1 MAGYQLTSNESTPL
15 FAREMIESQQQR
27 LSQVSRF
34 PFMSFTPELESAF
47 KQFRYQRLVRRIP
60 IIGSAG
66 LILFCV
72 FSVLDLFT
80 LPPAVAQI
88 SIPIRLF
95 LICPL
100 IALIMYL
107 GARRVSP
114 HVFLNVYFGV
124 FLISGA
130 AIIAIIYTADLYD
143 FLLAYDGILLHL
155 VFGYFVMSLPYT
167 MAIVGGVIVSSIY
180 LVMSTQMNL
189 QVEQLASNSIFI
201 IGLNFI
207 GALGCYM
214 QERARRF
221 LFLNQQLVDIA
232 KEKDRK
238 EIESKTRLVAIA
250 SHDLKQP
257 LHAMNLLIE
266 TLNDQVSES
275 EPKEIVKSLAISTR
289 QLSQLLGAL
298 LDISKLNAGIVE
310 PKVETIDLSQ
320 KVSDCCQGQLLRFN
334 EANIELSF
342 SGDER
347 VLVRADALLLER
359 IIRNVIENIFVHAQA
374 TDVTISWY
382 AKENKARLD
391 IKDNGKGIP
400 EEDLQ
405 TIFEEFQQSGE
416 YTSVGMGL
424 GLTIVKQLA
433 ELQNIDY
440 GLASKVGEGSCFW
453 FEFISADCVPS
464 KTYQELVKI
473 TIVQSESSDFA
484 NKWSNYI
491 RSWSY
496 DLSVVSLQT
505 MDDLEKL
512 EQNVLVYPQIL
523 IFVMQGQEDIHAD
536 LEQIKKV
543 KQLANQFSALLLVV
557 DTKNTLV
564 DTPVEKGLERVDA
577 SVRPAKLRLILEHLK
592 SQHNVL
598 SCEI

>member
-1 MAGYQLTSNESTPL
+1 
-15 FAREMIESQQQR
+15 
-27 LSQVSRF
+27 
-34 PFMSFTPELESAF
+34 
-47 KQFRYQRLVRRIP
+47 
-60 IIGSAG
+60 
-66 LILFCV
+66 
-72 FSVLDLFT
+72 
-80 LPPAVAQI
+80 
-88 SIPIRLF
+88 
-95 LICPL
+95 
-100 IALIMYL
+100 
-107 GARRVSP
+107 
-114 HVFLNVYFGV
+114 
-124 FLISGA
+124 
-130 AIIAIIYTADLYD
+130 
-143 FLLAYDGILLHL
+143 
-155 VFGYFVMSLPYT
+155 
-167 MAIVGGVIVSSIY
+167 
-180 LVMSTQMNL
+180 
-189 QVEQLASNSIFI
+189 
-201 IGLNFI
+201 
-207 GALGCYM
+207 
-214 QERARRF
+214 
-221 LFLNQQLVDIA
+221 
-232 KEKDRK
+232 
-238 EIESKTRLVAIA
+238 
-250 SHDLKQP
+250 
-257 LHAMNLLIE
+257 
-266 TLNDQVSES
+266 
-275 EPKEIVKSLAISTR
+275 
-289 QLSQLLGAL
+289 
-298 LDISKLNAGIVE
+298 SKLNAGIVE

>member
-266 TLNDQVSES
+266 ALNDQVSES

-440 GLASKVGEGSCFW
+440 GLASKLGEGSCFW

>member
-266 TLNDQVSES
+266 ALNDQVSES

-496 DLSVVSLQT
+496 DLSIVSLQT